1 MEKITAWL
9 ENVTNVVDL
18 GDSFIETNT
27 DSRIVINNVA
37 IYWRFKNVH
46 KDNYEVT
53 LVEAHGTQ
61 TVLQLGTGYWTFGM
75 ISERFKS
82 DDVNLTRN
90 QHNGTCRIHSD
101 KYEIHLGNFGLLLGF
116 LKDNVITRGTKVD
129 SGEVDVNSGFR
140 LVTIG
145 CDIVNP
151 TKNFNPG
158 GKRSKTI
165 ATFPITTEQPLFN
178 YVSFHK
184 NVNFEALVINGIHN
198 RLFFFFE
205 TNIEEE
211 VEMNIL
217 AEFYFK

>member
-1 MEKITAWL
+1 MLTVDENSKVVQIKRKIFPVALKKIFRTHFVRTL
-9 ENVTNVVDL
+9 QVPNFCRTPVKRSCKKVVENL
-18 GDSFIETNT
+18 
-27 DSRIVINNVA
+27 
-37 IYWRFKNVH
+37 
-46 KDNYEVT
+46 
-53 LVEAHGTQ
+53 
-61 TVLQLGTGYWTFGM
+61 
-75 ISERFKS
+75 
-82 DDVNLTRN
+82 NLTRN

-116 LKDNVITRGTKVD
+116 VKDTVITRGTKVD

-184 NVNFEALVINGIHN
+184 NVNFEAPVINGIHN
-198 RLFFFFE
+198 RLLLSVD
-205 TNIEEE
+205 TNIDEE

>member
-9 ENVTNVVDL
+9 ENGTNVVDL
-18 GDSFIETNT
+18 DDSFVETT
-27 DSRIVINNVA
+27 VDSRIVINNVA
-37 IYWRFKNVH
+37 ICWRFKNVH

-53 LVEAHGTQ
+53 LVETNGTQ
-61 TVLQLGTGYWTFGM
+61 TVLQFGTGYWTFGM

-116 LKDNVITRGTKVD
+116 VKDTVITRGTKVD
-129 SGEVDVNSGFR
+129 SSEVDVNSGFR

-184 NVNFEALVINGIHN
+184 NVNFEAPVINGIHN
-198 RLFFFFE
+198 RLLFSVG